1 MKKKFMVPV
10 AALSLATVLMCGLA
24 GCNNTPIIGGGDEE
38 VESNSPRIEVQCV
51 VAGFG
56 TDWLDAVAAE
66 FNEMYKGEYE
76 VVITRTDTNLNT
88 INDICS
94 PGKCTT
100 DIFFEYN
107 NINTLVNKSKSI
119 LKTGDRALLEDLTGV
134 FNSPAIGKDKQPQGD
149 NIIDRFSDSYVN
161 QYTKY
166 TGSLT
171 GYDGYYGLPWLGGS
185 QGLYISKPA
194 LVDNGYTL
202 DDLLTTDSF
211 LNVLSELAPA
221 DPLDTEAFF
230 PVSWS
235 ETYAAGYWDYQMQ
248 IFFAQYEG
256 GKSYRDFWDFVPD
269 SGTVKDN
276 GYSVYEKQGLYESL
290 KVITEILNRDYA
302 APGTTSMDHVAAE
315 ARLAEGT
322 SLVTVSGDWIYKELE
337 KNYKD
342 SRENIIA
349 IKSPVI
355 SALGVKLNLCGKG
368 THAADEACPACD
380 AILKD
385 IVKDVDGETLTDA
398 QIAEK
403 HATVNEEAVKK
414 VREARGIFL
423 GFGQNTLAA
432 IPSFSDA
439 KVGAKLFLRYIYSDD
454 GMKTFREHTY
464 IDLPVSYVG
473 EAPVAEKEFM
483 QAMYERTHSSNSQ
496 MILNQSYTSKLRTV
510 AGVAMFVQP
519 STLPATYSGL
529 SYSHSSGAKPT
540 YTPRSLVDQNVNY
553 IKRSWSSYLAQAGI
567 R

>member
-1 MKKKFMVPV
+1 MKRKFTASVS
-10 AALSLATVLMCGLA
+10 ALSVATVLLCGMA
-24 GCNNTPIIGGGDEE
+24 GCGPTIPGGGDEME
-38 VESNSPRIEVQCV
+38 ESNSPRIEVQAV
-51 VAGFG
+51 ITGFD

-66 FNEMYKGEYE
+66 FNEIYKGEYE

-119 LKTGDRALLEDLTGV
+119 LKTGDRALLEDLTSV
-134 FNSPAIGKDKQPQGD
+134 FNSPAIGKDKQPQGG

-171 GYDGYYGLPWLGGS
+171 GYDGYYGLPYMGGS
-185 QGLYISKPA
+185 LGLYVNKPV
-194 LVDNGYTL
+194 LIEKGYTT
-202 DDLLTTDSF
+202 DDLLTTDGF
-211 LNVLSELAPA
+211 LKVVDELAPA
-221 DPLDTEAFF
+221 DPLDANAFF

-256 GKSYRDFWDFVPD
+256 AESYRNFWDFVPD
-269 SGTVKDN
+269 EGTVKDN

-290 KVITEILNRDYA
+290 KVITELINRDYA

-315 ARLAEGT
+315 ARVAEGT

-337 KNYKD
+337 KNYKNE
-342 SRENIIA
+342 RENIIA

-368 THAADEACPACD
+368 AHATDESCSACD
-380 AILKD
+380 AILKE
-385 IVKDVDGETLTDA
+385 IVKDVDGATLTDE

-403 HATVNEEAVKK
+403 HSSVNAAAVKA

-423 GFGQNTLAA
+423 GFGESTVAA

-439 KVGAKLFLRYIYSDD
+439 KVGAKLFLRYLYSDD
-454 GMKTFREHTY
+454 GMKTFREHTFV
-464 IDLPVSYVG
+464 DLPVSYVNG
-473 EAPVAEKEFM
+473 APTEEKEFM
-483 QAMYERTHSSNSQ
+483 QAMYERTHSDNSQ
-496 MILNQSYTSKLRTV
+496 MILSRSFTSKLRTV
-510 AGVAMFVQP
+510 AGIPMYAQP
-519 STLPATYSGL
+519 TTLAAAYSGL
-529 SYSHSSGAKPT
+529 SYSHTSGATPT
-540 YTPRSLVDQNVNY
+540 YTPKSLVEQNVNY
-553 IKRSWSSYLAQAGI
+553 IKRSWTSYLSQAGI